1 MKEFGARDRLVMAGL
16 VVLGLLIVIAGVLSG
31 HSTIDYVLGRD
42 AHEAALSWAGQID
55 ARLSQQG
62 TPASRILDK
71 DVRVLDA
78 TAFQNIASGAK
89 PASLPVKQEFNQDG
103 FGLIEG
109 LDRLTMGWA
118 LGGNQPKDEF
128 VSKLDGFAVLGADG
142 KPFAIGGNLSS
153 DKLSA
158 MLAKDEVRDALAAS
172 TSNDA
177 VEVASTNEAGDT
189 RAAFVPVMQDGKI
202 ARIYAFAL
210 DQSAAAAL
218 TNVALTVATLT
229 TSLLIVLGFSVPA
242 AIASRRIRERW
253 LAEDQIRYLALHDSL
268 TGLPNR
274 VQLHQ
279 HLDRAVSRAKR
290 HGQLM
295 AVFGLDLDRFK
306 DVNDTLGHATG
317 DALLEEVA
325 ARLKESV
332 RDVDLV
338 GRLGGDEFAIVAEDL
353 DAPEDAMR
361 LARRVCTALG
371 EAYHVNGHEITTS
384 ASIGIAIGPLDGE
397 PADTLLKNADLA
409 LYRAKEDGRNTFRF
423 FEPAMDAALQKRR
436 RLENDLRNAL
446 RKNQLYLDYQPQFD
460 LESGR
465 LTGYEALVRWWHP
478 TEGEIPPT
486 TFIPI
491 AEETGLIAPLGEWI
505 LRTACSYATTW
516 PLDTN
521 LAVNLSPAQFKTQD
535 VYGLV
540 RRVLNETGLEP
551 QRLEL
556 EITEG
561 IILQNTDAVLETL
574 KRLDQLGVSIAM
586 DDFGTG
592 YSSLSYLTRFPV
604 KKIKIDRSFI
614 DTLGTSPQTSA
625 IVSSIVGLGQ
635 SLHVTITAEGVE
647 TEGQAALLK
656 KWGCDQVQGFYY
668 GKPEADVPESGGHL
682 AGSPARRLEHDP
694 EKWEPV
700 FRKDH
705 ARTISERRLSC
716 ASKRRFRRSGR
727 PSTS

>member
-1 MKEFGARDRLVMAGL
+1 
-16 VVLGLLIVIAGVLSG
+16 VLNP
-31 HSTIDYVLGRD
+31 
-42 AHEAALSWAGQID
+42 EAFAGQ
-55 ARLSQQG
+55 
-62 TPASRILDK
+62 
-71 DVRVLDA
+71 
-78 TAFQNIASGAK
+78 SGK
-89 PASLPVKQEFNQDG
+89 PANLPAESTSTDEFPLVRELG
-103 FGLIEG
+103 E
-109 LDRLTMGWA
+109 LTGWA
-118 LGGNQPKDEF
+118 MGSKDEF
-128 VSKLDGFAVLGADG
+128 VSKLEGFAVLGSDLTPLAVGG
-142 KPFAIGGNLSS
+142 KLPAATLESMFGQEDS
-153 DKLSA
+153 KQ
-158 MLAKDEVRDALAAS
+158 ALAEAIE
-172 TSNDA
+172 NDA
-177 VEVASTNEAGDT
+177 VVTAAMPGDDHI
-189 RAAFVPVMQDGKI
+189 RLAFVPATDNGNV
-202 ARIYAFAL
+202 ARVYAFAV

-218 TNVALTVATLT
+218 TNLALTAVTLT
-229 TSLLIVLGFSVPA
+229 TSLLIVMGFSVPA

-253 LAEDQIRYLALHDSL
+253 LAEDQIRYLAMHDSL

-274 VQLHQ
+274 LQLRQ
-279 HLDRAVSRAKR
+279 HLDRAAARAKR
-290 HGQLM
+290 HGRLM
-295 AVFGLDLDRFK
+295 AVLCLDLDRFK
-306 DVNDTLGHATG
+306 NVNDTLGHATG
-317 DALLEEVA
+317 DALLAEVS
-325 ARLKESV
+325 ARLRESV
-332 RDVDLV
+332 RESDMV

-371 EAYHVNGHEITTS
+371 EGYQVNDHEVTS
-384 ASIGIAIGPLDGE
+384 STSIGIAIGPHDGE
-397 PADTLLKNADLA
+397 APDALLKNADLA

-436 RLENDLRNAL
+436 KLESDLRNAL

-460 LESGR
+460 LVNGR

-478 TEGEIPPT
+478 SEGEIPPS

-491 AEETGLIAPLGEWI
+491 AEETGLIVPLGEWI
-505 LRTACSYATTW
+505 LKTACAYATTW
-516 PLDTN
+516 PIDTK

-540 RRVLNETGLEP
+540 SRVLAETGLEP

-561 IILQNTDAVLETL
+561 IILQNTDAVFDTL
-574 KRLDQLGVSIAM
+574 TRLDQLGVAIAM

-647 TEGQAALLK
+647 TEGQAAMLR

-668 GKPEADVPESGGHL
+668 GKPDADVPESEESV
-682 AGSPARRLEHDP
+682 AKQPQVA
-694 EKWEPV
+694 
-700 FRKDH
+700 
-705 ARTISERRLSC
+705 
-716 ASKRRFRRSGR
+716 
-727 PSTS
+727 

>member
-1 MKEFGARDRLVMAGL
+1 MAEVGSRDRLVMAGL
-16 VVLGLLIVIAGVLSG
+16 VVLGLLTVIAGVLSG
-31 HSTIDYVLGRD
+31 HSTVDYVLGRD
-42 AHEAALSWAGQID
+42 ANEAALSWARQID
-55 ARLSQQG
+55 TALGSAAE
-62 TPASRILDK
+62 TPGRILDK
-71 DVRVLDA
+71 DVQVLDPA
-78 TAFQNIASGAK
+78 AFQQNLASMAGK
-89 PASLPVKQEFNQDG
+89 PASLPANQNFSQRG
-103 FGLIEG
+103 FGLIEAI
-109 LDRLTMGWA
+109 DRLTGGWA
-118 LGGNQPKDEF
+118 LGRGSQPKDDF
-128 VSKLDGFAVLGADG
+128 VSKLDGFAVLDADE
-142 KPFAIGGNLSS
+142 KLVATAGNLSS
-153 DKLSA
+153 GKLASLFA
-158 MLAKDEVRDALAAS
+158 LGDVRDALAES
-172 TSNDA
+172 KQDDA
-177 VEVASTNEAGDT
+177 VKVTSTDEAGDA
-189 RAAFVPVMQDGKI
+189 RVAFVPVVQDGKLS
-202 ARIYAFAL
+202 RIYAFSL
-210 DQSAAAAL
+210 DQSSAAAL
-218 TNVALTVATLT
+218 TNVALTVATLMA
-229 TSLLIVLGFSVPA
+229 SLFIVLGFSVPA
-242 AIASRRIRERW
+242 AIAARRIRERW
-253 LAEDQIRYLALHDSL
+253 LAEDQIRHLALHDSL

-274 VQLHQ
+274 LQFHQ

-306 DVNDTLGHATG
+306 HVNDTLGHATG
-317 DALLEEVA
+317 DALLAEVA

-332 RDVDLV
+332 RESDLV

-353 DAPEDAMR
+353 AAPEDAMR

-371 EAYHVNGHEITTS
+371 EAYHVNGHELATS
-384 ASIGIAIGPLDGE
+384 ASIGIAIGPVDDAE
-397 PADTLLKNADLA
+397 PSDTLLKNADLA

-436 RLENDLRNAL
+436 RLEADLRAAL

-478 TEGEIPPT
+478 TEGEISPT

-491 AEETGLIAPLGEWI
+491 AEETGLIVPLGEWI
-505 LRTACSYATTW
+505 LHTACSYATTW

-540 RRVLNETGLEP
+540 RRVLSETGLEP
-551 QRLEL
+551 HRLEL

-561 IILQNTDAVLETL
+561 IILQNTDAVMETL

-635 SLHVTITAEGVE
+635 SLHVTITAEGVG
-647 TEGQAALLK
+647 TEGQAAMLK

-668 GKPEADVPESGGHL
+668 GKPDADVPESAETL
-682 AGSPARRLEHDP
+682 
-694 EKWEPV
+694 
-700 FRKDH
+700 KDH
-705 ARTISERRLSC
+705 PLVA
-716 ASKRRFRRSGR
+716 
-727 PSTS
+727 

>member
-1 MKEFGARDRLVMAGL
+1 
-16 VVLGLLIVIAGVLSG
+16 
-31 HSTIDYVLGRD
+31 
-42 AHEAALSWAGQID
+42 
-55 ARLSQQG
+55 
-62 TPASRILDK
+62 
-71 DVRVLDA
+71 
-78 TAFQNIASGAK
+78 
-89 PASLPVKQEFNQDG
+89 
-103 FGLIEG
+103 
-109 LDRLTMGWA
+109 
-118 LGGNQPKDEF
+118 
-128 VSKLDGFAVLGADG
+128 
-142 KPFAIGGNLSS
+142 
-153 DKLSA
+153 
-158 MLAKDEVRDALAAS
+158 VRDALAES
-172 TSNDA
+172 KQDDA
-177 VEVASTNEAGDT
+177 VKVTSTDEAGDA
-189 RAAFVPVMQDGKI
+189 RVAFVPVVQDGKLS
-202 ARIYAFAL
+202 RIYAFSL
-210 DQSAAAAL
+210 DQSSAAAL
-218 TNVALTVATLT
+218 TNVALTVATLMA
-229 TSLLIVLGFSVPA
+229 SLFIVLGFSIPA
-242 AIASRRIRERW
+242 AIAARRIRERW
-253 LAEDQIRYLALHDSL
+253 LAEDQIRHLALHDSL

-274 VQLHQ
+274 LQFHQ
-279 HLDRAVSRAKR
+279 HLDRAVARAKR

-306 DVNDTLGHATG
+306 HVNDTLGHATG
-317 DALLEEVA
+317 DALLAEVA

-332 RDVDLV
+332 RDSDLV

-353 DAPEDAMR
+353 AAPEDAMR

-371 EAYHVNGHEITTS
+371 ESYHVNGHEVTTS
-384 ASIGIAIGPLDGE
+384 GSIGIAIGPVDDNE
-397 PADTLLKNADLA
+397 PSDTLLKNADLA

-436 RLENDLRNAL
+436 RLEADLRAAL

-460 LESGR
+460 LESGK
-465 LTGYEALVRWWHP
+465 LSGYEALVRWWHP

-491 AEETGLIAPLGEWI
+491 AEETGLIVPLGEWI
-505 LRTACSYATTW
+505 LRTACTYATTW

-540 RRVLNETGLEP
+540 RRVLSETGLEP
-551 QRLEL
+551 HRLEL

-561 IILQNTDAVLETL
+561 IILQNTEAVIDTL
-574 KRLDQLGVSIAM
+574 QRLDQLGVSIAM

-647 TEGQAALLK
+647 TEGQAAMLK

-668 GKPEADVPESGGHL
+668 GKPDADVPESAEAL
-682 AGSPARRLEHDP
+682 
-694 EKWEPV
+694 
-700 FRKDH
+700 KD
-705 ARTISERRLSC
+705 
-716 ASKRRFRRSGR
+716 R
-727 PSTS
+727 PLVA

>member
-1 MKEFGARDRLVMAGL
+1 MAEVGSRDRLVMAGL
-16 VVLGLLIVIAGVLSG
+16 VVLGLLTVIAGVLSG
-31 HSTIDYVLGRD
+31 HSTVDYVLGRD
-42 AHEAALSWAGQID
+42 ANEAALSWARQID
-55 ARLSQQG
+55 TALGSAAE
-62 TPASRILDK
+62 TPGRVLDK
-71 DVRVLDA
+71 DVQVLDPA
-78 TAFQNIASGAK
+78 AFQQNLASMAGK
-89 PASLPVKQEFNQDG
+89 PASLPATQNFSQRG
-103 FGLIEG
+103 FGLIEAI
-109 LDRLTMGWA
+109 DRLTGGWA
-118 LGGNQPKDEF
+118 LGRGGQPKDDF
-128 VSKLDGFAVLGADG
+128 VSKLDGFAVLDADE
-142 KPFAIGGNLSS
+142 KLIATAGNLSS
-153 DKLSA
+153 GKLASLFA
-158 MLAKDEVRDALAAS
+158 LGNVRDALAES
-172 TSNDA
+172 KQDDA
-177 VEVASTNEAGDT
+177 VKVTSTDEAGDA
-189 RAAFVPVMQDGKI
+189 RVAFVPVVQDGKLS
-202 ARIYAFAL
+202 RIYAFSL
-210 DQSAAAAL
+210 DQSSAAAL
-218 TNVALTVATLT
+218 TNVALTVATLMA
-229 TSLLIVLGFSVPA
+229 SLFIVLGFSVPA
-242 AIASRRIRERW
+242 AIAARRIRERW
-253 LAEDQIRYLALHDSL
+253 LAEDQIRHLALHDSL

-274 VQLHQ
+274 LQFHQ

-306 DVNDTLGHATG
+306 HVNDTLGHATG
-317 DALLEEVA
+317 DALLAEVA

-332 RDVDLV
+332 RESDLV

-353 DAPEDAMR
+353 AAPEDAMR

-371 EAYHVNGHEITTS
+371 EAYHVNGHELATS
-384 ASIGIAIGPLDGE
+384 ASIGIAIGPVDDAE
-397 PADTLLKNADLA
+397 PSDTLLKNADLA

-436 RLENDLRNAL
+436 RLEADLRAAL

-478 TEGEIPPT
+478 TEGEISPT

-491 AEETGLIAPLGEWI
+491 AEETGLIVPLGEWI
-505 LRTACSYATTW
+505 LHTACSYATTW

-540 RRVLNETGLEP
+540 RRVLSETGLEP
-551 QRLEL
+551 HRLEL

-561 IILQNTDAVLETL
+561 IILQNTDAVMETL

-647 TEGQAALLK
+647 TEGQAAMLK

-668 GKPEADVPESGGHL
+668 GKPDADVPESAETL
-682 AGSPARRLEHDP
+682 
-694 EKWEPV
+694 
-700 FRKDH
+700 KD
-705 ARTISERRLSC
+705 
-716 ASKRRFRRSGR
+716 R
-727 PSTS
+727 PLVA

>member
-1 MKEFGARDRLVMAGL
+1 MAEVGSRDRLVMAGL
-16 VVLGLLIVIAGVLSG
+16 VVLGLLTVVAGVLSG

-42 AHEAALSWAGQID
+42 ANEAALSWARQID
-55 ARLSQQG
+55 TALGG
-62 TPASRILDK
+62 TAETPGRVLDK
-71 DVRVLDA
+71 DVQVLDPA
-78 TAFQNIASGAK
+78 SFQQNLASMAGK
-89 PASLPVKQEFNQDG
+89 RASLPANQSFSQRG
-103 FGLIEG
+103 FGLIEAI
-109 LDRLTMGWA
+109 DRLTGGWA
-118 LGGNQPKDEF
+118 LGRSNQPKDDF
-128 VSKLDGFAVLGADG
+128 VSKLDGFAVLDADE
-142 KPFAIGGNLSS
+142 KPIATAGNLTSG
-153 DKLSA
+153 KLASL
-158 MLAKDEVRDALAAS
+158 LALGNVRDALAES
-172 TSNDA
+172 KQDDA
-177 VEVASTNEAGDT
+177 VKVTSTDEAGDA
-189 RAAFVPVMQDGKI
+189 RVAFVPVVQDGKLS
-202 ARIYAFAL
+202 RIYAFSL
-210 DQSAAAAL
+210 DQSSAAAL
-218 TNVALTVATLT
+218 TNVALTVATLMA
-229 TSLLIVLGFSVPA
+229 SLFIVLGFSVPA
-242 AIASRRIRERW
+242 AIAARRIRERW
-253 LAEDQIRYLALHDSL
+253 LAEDQIRHLALHDSL

-274 VQLHQ
+274 LQFHQ

-306 DVNDTLGHATG
+306 HVNDTLGHATG
-317 DALLEEVA
+317 DALLAEVA

-332 RDVDLV
+332 RDSDLV

-353 DAPEDAMR
+353 AAPEDAMR

-371 EAYHVNGHEITTS
+371 EAYHVNGHELSTS
-384 ASIGIAIGPLDGE
+384 ASIGIAIGPVDDAE
-397 PADTLLKNADLA
+397 PSDTLLKNADLA

-436 RLENDLRNAL
+436 RLEADLRAAL

-478 TEGEIPPT
+478 TEGEISPT

-491 AEETGLIAPLGEWI
+491 AEETGLIVPLGEWI
-505 LRTACSYATTW
+505 LHTACSYATTW

-540 RRVLNETGLEP
+540 RRVLSETGLEP
-551 QRLEL
+551 HRLEL

-561 IILQNTDAVLETL
+561 IILQNTDAVMETL

-647 TEGQAALLK
+647 TEGQAAMLK

-668 GKPEADVPESGGHL
+668 GKPDADVPESAEAL
-682 AGSPARRLEHDP
+682 
-694 EKWEPV
+694 
-700 FRKDH
+700 KD
-705 ARTISERRLSC
+705 
-716 ASKRRFRRSGR
+716 R
-727 PSTS
+727 PLVA